1 MAVDDG
7 INGLP
12 PEAVSYSLVCRVMR
26 EANVGC
32 GRDSVTVAD
41 TQDVLASSWIV
52 RSLVCETAV
61 FHRR

>member
-1 MAVDDG
+1 MVVDDG

-12 PEAVSYSLVCRVMR
+12 PEAVSYLLVCRVVR

-41 TQDVLASSWIV
+41 MPDVLTSSWIV
-52 RSLVCETAV
+52 RSLMCETAV
-61 FHRR
+61 FHQ